1 MKVEFIF
8 EKETKNTYRFKA
20 VEDEAAIETLYIK
33 KTTIKEMGM
42 TTKDKLIISI
52 ERGGAID
59 WVKNALIAFAD
70 AKGKNIKY

>member
-59 WVKNALIAFAD
+59 
-70 AKGKNIKY
+70 